1 MSQNNRERLRQ
12 AQAAAAKQQRMT
24 RIIGVG
30 AAVLV
35 LVVIGVFVGVLFQ
48 NQGKV
53 AASSSVTPPNATSD
67 GKAVVQNPGKAKAG
81 APVVELFF
89 DYQCPVCK
97 QFESAFGE
105 AFTGLGASGDIQLNY
120 RTMTFLDNNL
130 NNDASLRAGI
140 AATCADTV
148 GKYSEF
154 HNAIYA
160 NQPTKEGDGYTDTVL
175 RATIPGTVG
184 LTGDALASFQS
195 CYDKQATKAFV
206 TNSDELG
213 TQDMLSV
220 NKQVSTPTIHVN
232 GKDLAV
238 NDVAQLAASGTVDS
252 AALLALIK
260 QHA

>member
-12 AQAAAAKQQRMT
+12 AQAAAAKQQRLT

-48 NQGKV
+48 NQGKQ

-81 APVVELFF
+81 APTVELFF

-97 QFESAFGE
+97 QFETAFGGPLTSL
-105 AFTGLGASGDIQLNY
+105 AASGDIQLNY

-130 NNDASLRAGI
+130 NNDASLRAGV

-148 GKYSEF
+148 GKYSDY

-160 NQPTKEGDGYTDTVL
+160 NQPQSEGAGYADTVL
-175 RATIPGTVG
+175 RETIPGTVG
-184 LTGDALASFQS
+184 ITGDALTTFQS

-206 TNSDELG
+206 TTSNDLG
-213 TQDMLSV
+213 SQDMLAV
-220 NKQVSTPTIHVN
+220 NKSVSTPTVHVN

-238 NDVAQLAASGTVDS
+238 NDIAQLAASGTVDPT
-252 AALLALIK
+252 ALLALIK
-260 QHA
+260 QRG

>member
-1 MSQNNRERLRQ
+1 MSQNNRERLRK
-12 AQAAAAKQQRMT
+12 AQVAAEKQKRLT

-35 LVVIGVFVGVLFQ
+35 LVVIAVFVGVLFQ
-48 NQGKV
+48 NQGKQ

-105 AFTGLGASGDIQLNY
+105 PLTKLAASGEIELHY
-120 RTMTFLDNNL
+120 RTMIFLDRNL

-140 AATCADTV
+140 AATCSDVV
-148 GKYSEF
+148 GKYSAF

-160 NQPTKEGDGYTDTVL
+160 NQPETEGAGYADTVL
-175 RATIPGTVG
+175 RDTIPGTVG
-184 LTGDALASFQS
+184 ITGEALTTFQG
-195 CYDKQATKAFV
+195 CYDNQATKAFV
-206 TNSDELG
+206 TTSDDLG
-213 TQDMLSV
+213 QQDMLSV

-232 GKDLAV
+232 GKDLSV
-238 NDVAQLAASGTVDS
+238 NDVGQLGASGTVDE

>member
-1 MSQNNRERLRQ
+1 MTQNNRERLRK
-12 AQAAAAKQQRMT
+12 AQAAAAKQQRLT

-35 LVVIGVFVGVLFQ
+35 LVVIGVFVGVLVQ

-53 AASSSVTPPNATSD
+53 AASSSITPPNATAD
-67 GKAVVQNPGKAKAG
+67 GKAVVQNPGKAKDG

-97 QFESAFGE
+97 QFETGYGE
-105 AFTGLGASGDIQLNY
+105 AITSLAASGDIQLNY

-130 NNDASLRAGI
+130 NNDASVRAGV

-154 HNAIYA
+154 HNEIYA
-160 NQPTKEGDGYTDTVL
+160 NQPETEGAGYSDTVL
-175 RATIPGTVG
+175 RDTIPAAVG
-184 LTGDALASFQS
+184 ITGADLTTFQS
-195 CYDKQATKAFV
+195 CFDKQATKAFV
-206 TNSDELG
+206 TNSNDLG

-220 NKQVSTPTIHVN
+220 NKQVSTPTVHVN

-238 NDVAQLAASGTVDS
+238 NDIAQTGASGAVDT